1 MRVLRYGIL
10 KLRVLQGTVAFE
22 SGVRS
27 QESVLTLALRRATV
41 GTSRVIVTPCANRGT
56 PYGSG
61 ILSLLGMPYL
71 FKRVHFLGGEVW
83 HTSP

>member
-61 ILSLLGMPYL
+61 
-71 FKRVHFLGGEVW
+71 
-83 HTSP
+83 SPLQGIPPL